1 MVFPLVALKRGYCQP
16 LSDVERFALFLRSM
30 GRSAATV
37 RAYRAAVARYLGFA
51 SRVPEGLDPV
61 ARYIATRRTVG
72 SLSQASLNLELSAL
86 RTWFNWLRIADP
98 EAWQPAGFPRQKRS
112 PQRLPR
118 ALSDQEVGLLL
129 AAPDLSTYVG
139 FRDHVIMATL
149 YQCGLRASELASLE
163 LGSVR
168 IDGLLYVR
176 GKGGVDR
183 LVPFGAAW
191 HGLLESYLRLRST
204 VRPGKRSALFLTRHG
219 RPLRDGRSV
228 WVIVNRYARRA
239 LGLACGYTRLEGAYA
254 GRPWRG
260 HYPHLLRAA
269 FATELQRSGINLA
282 ALAQMLGHSSLETTT
297 RYLGVDLDH
306 LRAAARLHP
315 RALHQNGSSWSGETE

>member
-1 MVFPLVALKRGYCQP
+1 M
-16 LSDVERFALFLRSM
+16 
-30 GRSAATV
+30 
-37 RAYRAAVARYLGFA
+37 RAYRAAVARYLEFA
-51 SRVPEGLDPV
+51 ARVPPDLDPV
-61 ARYIATRRTVG
+61 ARYTATRRTVG

-98 EAWQPAGFPRQKRS
+98 NAWQPAEYPRQKRA
-112 PQRLPR
+112 PQRLAR
-118 ALSDQEVGLLL
+118 VLSDQEVGLLL
-129 AAPDLSTYVG
+129 AAPDLNTYVG

-191 HGLLESYLRLRST
+191 HGLLEAYLRLRGT
-204 VRPGKRSALFLTRHG
+204 VRPGKRSALFVTRHG

-239 LGLACGYTRLEGAYA
+239 LGLACGYTRLEASYA

-260 HYPHLLRAA
+260 HYPHQLRAA
-269 FATELQRSGINLA
+269 FATELLRSGCNVS
-282 ALAQMLGHSSLETTT
+282 ALAQMLGHSSIETTT
-297 RYLGVDLDH
+297 RYLGVDLEM
-306 LRAAARLHP
+306 LRDAAAHHP
-315 RALHQNGSSWSGETE
+315 RSRRQP